1 MWIGERI
8 GKNQTSAI
16 QILHKANTPPH
27 SNFKVQGFTAKGLNK
42 YCPIYNW
49 HLKALV
55 SKDPIQWHQSQ
66 PPDYDHFIRRGG
78 NFTPVSFLTFMAVE
92 ISLRMKTHRRIHIDF
107 FSILVFADTF

>member
-8 GKNQTSAI
+8 GKNQKSAI

-55 SKDPIQWHQSQ
+55 SKDPIQ
-66 PPDYDHFIRRGG
+66 
-78 NFTPVSFLTFMAVE
+78 
-92 ISLRMKTHRRIHIDF
+92 
-107 FSILVFADTF
+107 